1 MYHNYY
7 PEDYYCDY
15 LMHYGVKGMKWGH
28 RKRYYDSSGNLNA
41 RGIKKYAKKGY
52 SQDSYNSNKTRAGKI
67 YDKVTNAHKHA
78 GDMMYDMSSQKVNKA
93 RAEKYVA
100 DQQAKKEAAN
110 TPEAKAAR
118 RKKALKVG
126 AAVAG
131 TALAAYGAYKTVQFV
146 KNKNVSIQRDRGE
159 AAAKKFLDDNKII
172 SSTWGFGD
180 NDMTLVTAKTR
191 SGNSF
196 QFGEKVAGNT
206 NHEYAKS
213 LTRAQERIGAAIQR
227 SNEDTEKRAAMI
239 RKSFVDSARN
249 DSLGTAAKNVTN
261 HYVTKAKDELN
272 RRRR

>member
-1 MYHNYY
+1 MYDTWYDDGY
-7 PEDYYCDY
+7 DY

-41 RGIKKYAKKGY
+41 RGIKKYARAGY
-52 SQDSYNSNKTRAGKI
+52 AQDSYNSNKTKLGKA
-67 YDKVTNAHKHA
+67 YDKVTGAHKIG
-78 GDMMYDMSSQKVNKA
+78 GDIKYNTSSQKANKA
-93 RAEKYVA
+93 RAEQYVA
-100 DQQAKKEAAN
+100 DQKAKKEAAN

-131 TALAAYGAYKTVQFV
+131 TALAAYGTYKAVQFV

-172 SSTWGFGD
+172 NATWGFGD
-180 NDMTLVTAKTR
+180 NDRVLTTAKTR

-206 NHEYAKS
+206 HKEYS
-213 LTRAQERIGAAIQR
+213 QSVSRAQERIGEAIRR
-227 SNEDTEKRAAMI
+227 SNEGTEKRAAMI
-239 RKSFVDSARN
+239 RKSYVDSARN
-249 DSLGTAAKNVTN
+249 DSFGTAAKNVTD
-261 HYVTKAKDELN
+261 HYITKAKDELN